1 MIVFTEA
8 MARAAKQIRQGLT
21 LRVLLK
27 LPEHL
32 NFTDF
37 VHIRTADL
45 AAELETSTGAI
56 SRALAQLL
64 EIGVVEKEGK
74 GPRTAWRLSS
84 DWGWNGSVDQ
94 WHALRAGRLGKKK
107 APATRAS
114 DQSSKS
120 HNAYSVASSIN
131 HSSEN
136 INQIHEG
143 KAQQSRLTLLRAI
156 HTEPA
161 G

>member
-8 MARAAKQIRQGLT
+8 IARAAKEIKQGLT

-37 VHIRTADL
+37 VHLNTA
-45 AAELETSTGAI
+45 AVASELETNTGNI
-56 SRALAQLL
+56 SRAMAQLL
-64 EIGVVEKEGK
+64 ALGVVEREGK

-120 HNAYSVASSIN
+120 HNAYYVN
-131 HSSEN
+131 
-136 INQIHEG
+136 
-143 KAQQSRLTLLRAI
+143 
-156 HTEPA
+156 
-161 G
+161 

>member
-37 VHIRTADL
+37 VHIRTA
-45 AAELETSTGAI
+45 AVSQAELETSTGAI

-64 EIGVVEKEGK
+64 AKSAWWRREGK

-120 HNAYSVASSIN
+120 HNAYYVN
-131 HSSEN
+131 
-136 INQIHEG
+136 
-143 KAQQSRLTLLRAI
+143 
-156 HTEPA
+156 
-161 G
+161 